1 MAKGEYAPVN
11 GLKLYYEVHWEGDDF
26 LPDERPEA
34 VTAAISHL
42 LSARSQP

>member
-1 MAKGEYAPVN
+1 VANGEYAPVN

-26 LPDERPEA
+26 LPDERTEA
-34 VTAAISHL
+34 VTDAISHL